1 MAIRKGNF
9 ILGSI
14 EGSVFKV
21 FRGTQVIQ
29 SAPGKGGVKQTRATK
44 KSAGL
49 FGKGSALAAE
59 IRRSLYHVIHENGD
73 GTMVSRLTTEM
84 AAIVRHCYQPQT
96 ETFLFETDS
105 FKSLTGFNF
114 NQKSPFQKSLW
125 LDLENKLSENTLT
138 VTLPQLKIPEELKF
152 PNRTNLCRITVC
164 ITLISLKEGLK
175 YQVPVLQTLDITS
188 DQHIAEKH
196 DFEFAV
202 PEGCLCVA
210 GIGLN
215 YFAVNKGITVDKRSK
230 DFNPAVI
237 CAAFVNNGT
246 FHTEEP
252 NLWIFRDKIVFKAAS
267 DTSATTDQA
276 SPHLQ
281 P

>member
-1 MAIRKGNF
+1 
-9 ILGSI
+9 
-14 EGSVFKV
+14 V
-21 FRGTQVIQ
+21 T
-29 SAPGKGGVKQTRATK
+29 
-44 KSAGL
+44 AGL

-59 IRRSLYHVIHENGD
+59 IRRSLYLVIHENGD
-73 GTMVSRLTTEM
+73 GTMVSRLTAEM
-84 AAIVRHCYQPQT
+84 AAIVRHCYQPET

-105 FKSLTGFNF
+105 FKSLTGFEF
-114 NQKSPFQKSLW
+114 NLKSPFRKNLW
-125 LDLENKLSENTLT
+125 LDLESKLSENTLT
-138 VTLPQLKIPEELKF
+138 VTLPQSKIPEELKF
-152 PNRTNLCRITVC
+152 LVRTNLCRITVC
-164 ITLISLKEGLK
+164 ITLIDLKEGLK
-175 YQVPVLQTLDITS
+175 QKLPNFQTLDVTS
-188 DQHIAEKH
+188 DQHMLEKH

-215 YFAVNKGITVDKRSK
+215 YYSVSKGITVDKRTR
-230 DFNPAVI
+230 DFNPAAI
-237 CAAFVNNGT
+237 CAAFVNAGT

-252 NLWIFRDKIVFKAAS
+252 LKWSFYDKIVFKAAS